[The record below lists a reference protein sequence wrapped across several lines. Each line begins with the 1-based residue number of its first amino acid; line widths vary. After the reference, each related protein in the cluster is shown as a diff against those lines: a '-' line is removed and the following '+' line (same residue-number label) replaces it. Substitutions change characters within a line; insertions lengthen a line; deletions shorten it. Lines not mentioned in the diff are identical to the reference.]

1 VNLRDKLARL
11 PPPKAA
17 PAPAATAER
26 ADVLEALRRKMSE
39 ILQRPLA
46 PRRAPADPSRTEL
59 PFVREDDAQG
69 PVYRRFERLLPSH
82 HVGRMPLDAA
92 ASAAS
97 EVLALLALDPSLAAC
112 DVRGALFL
120 DTETTGLG
128 GGAGILAFLVGM
140 AFFEGDRLCLEQLL
154 LRSPAEEPALLARV
168 LQRVESASL
177 LVTYNG
183 KAFDWP
189 LLNGRQLMNRL
200 PPLPA
205 RPHLDLLH
213 VGRRLHR
220 ARLGACKLT
229 TLESDVLGFVRG
241 PDIDGGDIAARYGH
255 FLRSGDE
262 EALRGVVEHNAI
274 DVMSMA
280 ALMALYGEPLGTLH
294 DSDLIGLARTFKRA
308 GALER
313 ADEAAH
319 AAVERG
325 AGPDALRMRAQIAKA
340 RGDRVRALSDF
351 EALSAELGD
360 SELYLELAKLYEH
373 HVKQPL
379 KALEFVELGTGES
392 VEALER
398 RRARLRRKAERPP
411 KSPRRKRGGSA

>member
-1 VNLRDKLARL
+1 VNLRDKLSRL
-11 PPPKAA
+11 PAPPVT
-17 PAPAATAER
+17 PVTPDER
-26 ADVLEALRRKMSE
+26 TDVLESLRRKMAE
-39 ILQRPLA
+39 ILQRPTA
-46 PRRAPADPSRTEL
+46 PLRAPADPSRTEL
-59 PFVREDDAQG
+59 PFVREDTPHG
-69 PVYRRFERLLPSH
+69 PLYRRFERLQPSQ

-92 ASAAS
+92 ASAAG
-97 EVLALLALDPSLAAC
+97 EMLALLALDPALARC
-112 DVRGALFL
+112 ETRGALFL

-128 GGAGILAFLVGM
+128 GGAGILAFLVGL
-140 AFFEGDRLCLEQLL
+140 AFFEGERLCLEQLL
-154 LRSPAEEPALLARV
+154 LRSPADELALLAH
-168 LQRVESASL
+168 LGERVERATL

-220 ARLGACKLT
+220 SRLGACKLT

-262 EALRGVVEHNAI
+262 EALRGVVEHNAL

-294 DSDLIGLARTFKRA
+294 DSDLVGLARTFKRA
-308 GALER
+308 GALAR

-325 AGPDALRMRAQIAKA
+325 AGPDALRIRAQIAKA

-351 EALSAELGD
+351 EALSAEVSD
-360 SELYLELAKLYEH
+360 SALYLELAKLYEH

-392 VEALER
+392 AEALER
-398 RRARLRRKAERPP
+398 RRARLRRKLDRPA
-411 KSPRRKRGGSA
+411 KSPRR

>member
-1 VNLRDKLARL
+1 MNLRDKLARL
-11 PPPKAA
+11 PA
-17 PAPAATAER
+17 PAKPAATAPER
-26 ADVLEALRRKMSE
+26 GDVLDALRRKMAE
-39 ILQRPLA
+39 ILKRPLVP
-46 PRRAPADPSRTEL
+46 PRPPADPSRTEL
-59 PFVREDDAQG
+59 PFVREERAEG
-69 PVYRRFERLLPSH
+69 AIYRRFERLLPSQ

-97 EVLALLALDPSLAAC
+97 EMLALLALDPALARC
-112 DVRGALFL
+112 DARGALFL

-168 LQRVESASL
+168 VERVESASL

-220 ARLGACKLT
+220 TRLGACKLT

-241 PDIDGGDIAARYGH
+241 PDIDGGDIAARYSH

-262 EALRGVVEHNAI
+262 EALRGVVDHNAL

-280 ALMALYGEPLGTLH
+280 ALMALYGEPLSTLH
-294 DSDLIGLARTFKRA
+294 DRDLVGLARTFKRA

-313 ADEAAH
+313 ADQAAH

-325 AGPDALRMRAQIAKA
+325 AGPDALRVLAQIAKA

-351 EALSAELGD
+351 EALSAEVGD
-360 SELYLELAKLYEH
+360 PELYLELAKLYEH

-392 VEALER
+392 AEALAR
-398 RRARLRRKAERPP
+398 RRARLRRKAERPA
-411 KSPRRKRGGSA
+411 KSPRRKRSGSA